1 MMGDEWLL
9 NTFPLGM
16 LLAMQHRARVP
27 PPPPIAHRQSISS
40 VRRFGES
47 RSSNA
52 LFIRFSLPCKVHF
65 VELCGAEV
73 SSLTY
78 LRAKGIIY
86 NTMGTGMTHLL
97 S

>member
-1 MMGDEWLL
+1 MALEYISSGHASGYA
-9 NTFPLGM
+9 TQSKSFPL
-16 LLAMQHRARVP
+16 
-27 PPPPIAHRQSISS
+27 IAHRQSISS

-47 RSSNA
+47 CSSNA
-52 LFIRFSLPCKVHF
+52 LFIRFSLPYKVHF

-86 NTMGTGMTHLL
+86 NIMGTGMTHLL